1 MCLEYHLKNDHSV
14 KYPSNDTIVDTT
26 KIEHN
31 TWYLRELIFMDGS
44 GLYVWSCFFIF
55 IALISLNIS
64 LPFILIKKV
73 SKEIKIKN
81 RS

>member
-1 MCLEYHLKNDHSV
+1 ME
-14 KYPSNDTIVDTT
+14 
-26 KIEHN
+26 
-31 TWYLRELIFMDGS
+31 YLRELIFMDGS